1 MWIILIAICYF
12 RSWWVMFRFIQI
24 HISSLKIL
32 IHVNHYRYVSILFF
46 VAVRINIVNG
56 LPVRFLE
63 KAVSGYDFT
72 KTQLTGT
79 VSGF

>member
-46 VAVRINIVNG
+46 VAVRINIG
-56 LPVRFLE
+56 RYYY
-63 KAVSGYDFT
+63 YDDILIYHCLMYI
-72 KTQLTGT
+72 LTCILY
-79 VSGF
+79 

>member
-1 MWIILIAICYF
+1 MDG
-12 RSWWVMFRFIQI
+12 IQFYLQ
-24 HISSLKIL
+24 HCPAL
-32 IHVNHYRYVSILFF
+32 Y
-46 VAVRINIVNG
+46 G